1 MCKSILKRVLSLML
15 TLLIVVSIATVGMV
29 ASSAATL
36 SKPTVYVRD
45 ASGLGYALWAWTAED
60 NNLFSAGWNARPTSD
75 SATADENGWK
85 AYASDIA
92 IGQNKQY
99 SMKITQTSDRTN
111 SKSLV
116 EFVAFGDLWI
126 DISAKGKVSYYEYNP
141 DDATV
146 KTKATAYKEALWV
159 DTQAD
164 EITDE
169 TDTTALVKWLERSS
183 GTYRLYLPSGLDI
196 TAVPVYH
203 SYENLSIDGVAI
215 TPGDTVQFA
224 DGQEYAISGDVTGTL
239 KVYQS
244 ANVHTMYM
252 TGQSSLPI
260 ETSSAIV
267 SKDDVERKGGNIY
280 TADATGAIAIQD
292 TISKIKGRGNSSWEA
307 SQRIYG
313 KYAYNLTTDTKTK
326 ALVGGDVK
334 TKKYSMLANNM
345 DESMMRNLFIYSLA
359 DAIGLDYTP
368 TIRIYDVYDNGNY
381 HGTYAVCEKVEVGS
395 SGLLSGITSLDDDNA
410 DVNPEIE
417 DAEQK
422 NNGKSS
428 SSAGFYKYVDS
439 PDPADITGGYLL
451 EFELSE
457 RFDNEISGFV
467 SSKGQP
473 VVVKYPEYAT
483 KNEVLYIMDLFN
495 KAEAAVY
502 ASDADINEI
511 SKYIDVESFAKMYL
525 IQEMS
530 KNLDAAQTS
539 FYIYKESDLTGD
551 GRLHASPV
559 WDYDWTCGQF
569 EDTRPVTQGDS
580 NLRTTTGW
588 TTRYRRIDN
597 NSSKDN
603 NLQAKLCAC
612 PEYWDVVQ
620 GVWYTNFA
628 DTAFSYVFDDNTDT
642 LEGSTAKISEFYAM
656 MKESI
661 KMNESRWGFISKDL
675 TLEWRS
681 YDTGDTPADVVNY
694 LNDWLFDRL
703 TWLDANIGTEPTPQ
717 APQLTVTVLD
727 AKGELA
733 QEGTL
738 EAPVVVNSDVTI
750 NAEAV
755 SDFAT
760 DIALTVNG
768 EKVKVDADGN
778 YTVALTEGEATE
790 ITFTVTAKNV
800 NTVSTSPDGIATFT
814 ATYYVVKEEPTLI
827 YGDADLD
834 GSVSIFD
841 ATKIQQ
847 YCAYIIKFNEA
858 QLKCADVNASGS
870 ATIMDVTHIQ
880 RYLAELSCNPLVG
893 TVVE

>member
-1 MCKSILKRVLSLML
+1 MRNSIFKRMLSLVL
-15 TLLIVVSIATVGMV
+15 TLLIVVSIATVGMI
-29 ASSAATL
+29 APSAATL
-36 SKPTVYVRD
+36 SKPTIYVRD
-45 ASGLGYALWAWTAED
+45 ASGVGYALWAWTAD
-60 NNLFSAGWNARPTSD
+60 DKNLFSTTWDSRPTSD
-75 SATADENGWK
+75 SATADANGWK
-85 AYASDIA
+85 TYATDLA

-99 SMKITQTSDRTN
+99 SMKITKTSNRSSEDTL
-111 SKSLV
+111 SLL
-116 EFVAFGDLWI
+116 VAFGDLWI
-126 DISAKGKVSYYEYNP
+126 DINEKGKVAIYNHNP
-141 DDATV
+141 DETTA
-146 KTKATAYKEALWV
+146 KTKATAFKEALWI

-164 EITDE
+164 EITDD
-169 TDTTALVKWLERSS
+169 TDTTALVKWYDR
-183 GTYRLYLPSGLDI
+183 GDAYRLYIPSGVDMS
-196 TAVPVYH
+196 AVPVYH
-203 SYENLSIDGVAI
+203 SYSSLYINGTGI
-215 TPGDTVQFA
+215 TPGDTYAFS
-224 DGQEYAISGDVTGTL
+224 DGVEYSITGDVTGKL

-244 ANVHTMYM
+244 SNIYTMYM
-252 TGQSSLPI
+252 TGDSSLPI
-260 ETSSAIV
+260 ETSSAIEH
-267 SKDDVERKGGNIY
+267 KDNVERKGGNIY
-280 TADATGAIAIQD
+280 TSDADGAIAYQD

-313 KYAYNLTTDTKTK
+313 KYAYNLTTNTKNKNIT
-326 ALVGGDVK
+326 GGDVK

-345 DESMMRNLFIYSLA
+345 DESMMRNLLIYSLA

-368 TIRIYDVYDNGNY
+368 TIRMYDVYDNGNY

-410 DVNPEIE
+410 DVNPDIE
-417 DAEQK
+417 DAPQK

-473 VVVKYPEYAT
+473 VVVKYPEFAT
-483 KNEVLYIMDLFN
+483 KNEVLYIMNLFN

-569 EDTRPVTQGDS
+569 EDVRPVTQGDS

-597 NSSKDN
+597 NTSKDN

-612 PEYWDVVQ
+612 PEYWDMVQ
-620 GVWYTNFA
+620 DVWYTNFA
-628 DTAFSYVFDDNTDT
+628 DTALSYVFDDSTDT
-642 LEGSTAKISEFYAM
+642 LENSDSKISEFYAM
-656 MKESI
+656 MKDSI
-661 KMNESRWGFISKDL
+661 KCNESRWGFIAKDL
-675 TLEWRS
+675 TLEWHS

-703 TWLDANIGTEPTPQ
+703 TWLNANIGTEPTPT
-717 APQLTVTVLD
+717 APQLTVTVAD
-727 AKGELA
+727 AQGEVA
-733 QEGTL
+733 QGTAD
-738 EAPVVVNSDVTI
+738 APVLVNTDVTI
-750 NAEAV
+750 NVSAV
-755 SDFAT
+755 SDLAT
-760 DIALTVNG
+760 DITLTVNG
-768 EKVKVDADGN
+768 EKVKADANGN
-778 YTVALTEGEATE
+778 YTVALADDVVTE
-790 ITFTVTAKNV
+790 ISYTATAKNV
-800 NTVSTSPDGIATFT
+800 NTASTNADGIATAT
-814 ATYYVVKEEPTLI
+814 ATYYVVKATPTLI
-827 YGDADLD
+827 YGDTDLD
-834 GSVSIFD
+834 GTVEITD
-841 ATKIQQ
+841 ATAIQM
-847 YCAYIIKFNEA
+847 YCAYLSNLNEY
-858 QLKCADVNASGS
+858 QLKCADVNTSGTV
-870 ATIMDVTHIQ
+870 TIMDVTHIQ
-880 RYLAELSCNPLVG
+880 RYLAELSCAPLVG
-893 TVVE
+893 TAVE